1 MDILIVGSI
10 ALDDVKTPAGQVKDA
25 LGGSATY
32 ASLAASYFARPGVV
46 GVVGRDF
53 SDAHVSL
60 LQKHG
65 VDVSGLEKTQGETFH
80 WAGRY
85 EGDMSTAI
93 TEDTRLNV
101 FATFDPKVP
110 AIGARAPFVFLA
122 NIDPVLQA
130 KVLDQIQ
137 SPKFV
142 LLDTMNLWIETKREA
157 LLDVLR
163 RVDMVVV
170 NDAEARQLSGESNLI
185 RAAQWIRSQGPR
197 GVALKKGE
205 HGALIF
211 WEDSFGVLPAFP
223 LAEVKDP
230 TGAGDTFAG
239 GLIGSLAQT
248 GELSAASLKSSAAV
262 GSVMAAFTVEAFSAD
277 RLAKLESR
285 EIKERYARLQDLM
298 QLQSFAW
305 KVSQP

>member
-1 MDILIVGSI
+1 MDILIVGSV
-10 ALDDVKTPAGQVKDA
+10 ALDDVKTPAGQVKNA

-53 SDAHVSL
+53 SEDHVVL
-60 LQKHG
+60 LQKNG
-65 VDVSGLEKTQGETFH
+65 VDLAGLEKSEGETFH

-85 EGDMSTAI
+85 EGDMSSAI

-101 FATFDPKVP
+101 FADFDPKIP
-110 AIGARAPFVFLA
+110 DSGARAPFVFLA

-130 KVLDQIQ
+130 RVLDKIRD
-137 SPKFV
+137 PRFV

-170 NDAEARQLSGESNLI
+170 NDAEARQLSGESNLM
-185 RAAQWIRSQGPR
+185 RAAQWIRRQGPR

-211 WEDSFGVLPAFP
+211 WEDTLGVIPAFP
-223 LAEVKDP
+223 LDQVQDP

-239 GLIGSLAQT
+239 GLIGSLAQS
-248 GELSAASLKSSAAV
+248 GRLDAENLRSSAAV
-262 GSVMAAFTVEAFSAD
+262 GAVMAAFTVEAFSVG
-277 RLAKLESR
+277 RLAKLTSA
-285 EIKERYARLQDLM
+285 EIQERYARLRDLI
-298 QLQSFAW
+298 QLRTFAW
-305 KVSQP
+305 KLSRA